1 MPIVADSAT
10 FRQILGHYPTGVCAI
25 TGMQK
30 DGTPVAMIVGSF
42 TSVSLDPP
50 LVAFFPDKAS
60 SSWPNIEVRRKD
72 GELLVTAEV
81 PGMSEDD
88 IELSLDDGM
97 LVIRG
102 ERRSEDGD
110 EASGY
115 SERFYG
121 QFERR
126 MSLPQGIQEDK
137 VSAEFRDGVLRI
149 HLPHD
154 EQMSLSGRRIPIN
167 QETRH

>member
-1 MPIVADSAT
+1 MNVRDLIPWS
-10 FRQILGHYPTGVCAI
+10 RNEERL
-25 TGMQK
+25 
-30 DGTPVAMIVGSF
+30 PVARRDERSDPVSTLRSDIDRLFDQAFGSF
-42 TSVSLDPP
+42 GLPS
-50 LVAFFPDKAS
+50 FAS
-60 SSWPNIEVRRKD
+60 TPSWPNIEVRRKD
-72 GELLVTAEV
+72 GEV

-88 IELSLDDGM
+88 IERSLDDGM

>member
-1 MPIVADSAT
+1 MNVRDLIPWS
-10 FRQILGHYPTGVCAI
+10 RNEERL
-25 TGMQK
+25 
-30 DGTPVAMIVGSF
+30 PVARRDERSDPVSTLRSDIDRLFDQAFGSF
-42 TSVSLDPP
+42 GLPS
-50 LVAFFPDKAS
+50 FAS
-60 SSWPNIEVRRKD
+60 TPSWPNIEVRRKD

-154 EQMSLSGRRIPIN
+154 AQMSLSGRRIPIN

>member
-1 MPIVADSAT
+1 
-10 FRQILGHYPTGVCAI
+10 
-25 TGMQK
+25 
-30 DGTPVAMIVGSF
+30 
-42 TSVSLDPP
+42 
-50 LVAFFPDKAS
+50 
-60 SSWPNIEVRRKD
+60 
-72 GELLVTAEV
+72 
-81 PGMSEDD
+81 MSEDD

-110 EASGY
+110 EGGGY

-121 QFERR
+121 RFERR

-137 VSAEFRDGVLRI
+137 VNAEFRDGVLKI

>member
-1 MPIVADSAT
+1 
-10 FRQILGHYPTGVCAI
+10 
-25 TGMQK
+25 
-30 DGTPVAMIVGSF
+30 
-42 TSVSLDPP
+42 
-50 LVAFFPDKAS
+50 
-60 SSWPNIEVRRKD
+60 
-72 GELLVTAEV
+72 
-81 PGMSEDD
+81 MSEDD

>member
-1 MPIVADSAT
+1 MNVRDLIPWS
-10 FRQILGHYPTGVCAI
+10 RNEERL
-25 TGMQK
+25 
-30 DGTPVAMIVGSF
+30 PVARRDERSDPVSTLRSDIDRLFDQAFGSF
-42 TSVSLDPP
+42 GLPS
-50 LVAFFPDKAS
+50 FAS
-60 SSWPNIEVRRKD
+60 TPSWPNIEVRRKD

-167 QETRH
+167 QETRHYEA

>member
-1 MPIVADSAT
+1 MNVRDLIPWS
-10 FRQILGHYPTGVCAI
+10 RNEERL
-25 TGMQK
+25 
-30 DGTPVAMIVGSF
+30 PVARRDERSDPVSTLRSDIDRLFDQAFGLPSF
-42 TSVSLDPP
+42 
-50 LVAFFPDKAS
+50 AS
-60 SSWPNIEVRRKD
+60 TPSWPNIEVRRKD

>member
-1 MPIVADSAT
+1 MNVRDLIPWS
-10 FRQILGHYPTGVCAI
+10 RNEERL
-25 TGMQK
+25 
-30 DGTPVAMIVGSF
+30 PVARRDERRDPISTLRSDIDRLFDHAFGSF
-42 TSVSLDPP
+42 GLPG
-50 LVAFFPDKAS
+50 LS
-60 SSWPNIEVRRKD
+60 STPSWPSIEIRRKD
-72 GELLVTAEV
+72 GEFLVTAEV
-81 PGMSEDD
+81 PGVSEDD

-102 ERRSEDGD
+102 ERRSEDG
-110 EASGY
+110 EEGSGY

-121 QFERR
+121 RFERR

-137 VSAEFRDGVLRI
+137 VHAEFRDGVLRI

-154 EQMSLSGRRIPIN
+154 ERMSLSGRRIPIN